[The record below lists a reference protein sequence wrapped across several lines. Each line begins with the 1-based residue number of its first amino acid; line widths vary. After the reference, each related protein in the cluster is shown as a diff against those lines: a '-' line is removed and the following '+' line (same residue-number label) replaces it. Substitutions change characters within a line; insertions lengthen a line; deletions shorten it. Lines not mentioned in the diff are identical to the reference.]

1 MLRFSLTLV
10 FLFFTL
16 PVILAQKPI
25 AVEDFSV
32 KDTFYSKSV
41 NNVNWTKDGKYYTAL
56 RDNRIIKFD
65 VTSGNEIDT
74 LFDASEFPE
83 KPVIQFY
90 SFSLDESKLL
100 LATDKTHIY
109 RRSYVAAYFV
119 YDILAGSLRAL
130 SAGGKQSYAT
140 FSPDGTRVAFAREN
154 NLFYTDL
161 ADFSEH
167 QITDDGKKNSI
178 INGST
183 DWIYEEEFNLIVG
196 FYWSPDSKKLLYY
209 RFDETDV
216 KEYDMQM
223 WNRKLYP
230 DEHKFKYPKA
240 GETISKVELWVYH
253 LDAREKIKANLGPET
268 DTYFPRVAWTQD
280 SNLFAVRRVNRLQN
294 LIELFHVSAT
304 SGEAKMILDDRS
316 ETYTDIRYVEE
327 LFYLRDGKRFV
338 IASESK
344 GYKHLF
350 LYTIDGKF
358 INQVTSGNFE
368 VVNFLGVNE
377 KANLVYYTSTEIS
390 PLDRQFYSVTLDG
403 RVKLKLSKG
412 KGQHTINMSP
422 DFQYYIDHYCSGTVP
437 TIATLYQVNGNKQVK
452 ILEKNDELVK
462 NVKDFQLVPKE
473 FFTFKAVDGI
483 SLNGYFLKPKEFVAG
498 KKYPLLLYQYSGPA
512 SQNVG
517 DCWAGNHYYFHQML
531 TQKGYIVAVID
542 TRGTGFRGAHFKKL
556 TYKKLGKFEL
566 EDINAA
572 AKYFSKLPYIDSRR
586 MGIWG
591 WSYGG
596 YMTLLALT
604 KGDGSYKMGIAV
616 APVTSWRFY
625 DAVYTEKFLQTPQL
639 NPAGYDEYSPYLNAG
654 SLQGSLLMIHGTG
667 DDNVH
672 FQHAVA
678 MEDALIHAGKQ
689 FRTFFY
695 PDKNH
700 AIPGPKTR
708 THLYTQMLNFILEK
722 L

>member
-1 MLRFSLTLV
+1 MFRLSLTLV
-10 FLFFTL
+10 FLFFAV

-25 AVEDFSV
+25 AVEDFSA
-32 KDTFYSKSV
+32 KDTFHSKSV

-56 RDNRIIKFD
+56 RDNRIIKYD
-65 VTSGNEIDT
+65 VTTGNEIDT

-83 KPVIQFY
+83 NPVIQFY

-109 RRSYVAAYFV
+109 RRSYVAVYFV
-119 YDILAGSLRAL
+119 YDIIAGSLRAL

-140 FSPDGTRVAFAREN
+140 FSPDGSRVAFAREN

-167 QITDDGKKNSI
+167 QVTDDGKKNSI

-240 GETISKVELWVYH
+240 GETLSKVELWVFH
-253 LDAREKIKANLGPET
+253 LDSREKIKANVGSET

-294 LIELFHVSAT
+294 LIELFHVSAA
-304 SGEAKMILDDRS
+304 SGEAKMILEDRS

-327 LFYLRDGKRFV
+327 LFYLKDGKRFV

-350 LYTIDGKF
+350 LYTIDGRF
-358 INQVTSGNFE
+358 INQITSGNYE

-377 KANLVYYTSTEIS
+377 KANIAYYTSTEIS

-422 DFQYYIDHYCSGTVP
+422 DFQYYIDHYCSSTVP
-437 TIATLYQVNGNKQVK
+437 TIATLYQVNGNRQVK

-483 SLNGYFLKPKEFVAG
+483 SLHGYFLKPKEFVAG

-586 MGIWG
+586 LGIWG

-604 KGDGSYKMGIAV
+604 KGDGSYKTGIAV